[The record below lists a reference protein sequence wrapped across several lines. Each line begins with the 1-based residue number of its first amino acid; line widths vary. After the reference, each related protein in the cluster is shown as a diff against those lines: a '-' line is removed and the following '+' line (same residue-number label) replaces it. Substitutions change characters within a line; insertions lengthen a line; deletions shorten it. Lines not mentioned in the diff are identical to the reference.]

1 MTSLLLFCLA
11 TGMIGFTVILKEKFP
26 QFTDLVGFY
35 LINHEGSSLE
45 NINTREFQRVVQG
58 EGVL

>member
-1 MTSLLLFCLA
+1 
-11 TGMIGFTVILKEKFP
+11 MIGFTVILKEKFP